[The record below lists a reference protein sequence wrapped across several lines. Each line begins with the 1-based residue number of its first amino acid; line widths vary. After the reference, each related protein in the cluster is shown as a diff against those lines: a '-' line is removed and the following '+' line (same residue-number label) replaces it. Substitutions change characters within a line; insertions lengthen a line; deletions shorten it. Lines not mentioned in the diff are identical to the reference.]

1 MKFRLISP
9 VLLALTLS
17 AAVGHAQISGT
28 AWSVPAATAN
38 DVPTAGNVPGPNAT
52 EWATFN
58 ANSIMFTGD
67 PAGDYSL
74 GGFLNSFGAASNI
87 AYINGGTAS
96 SSLDDVLFEFTGS
109 ASFVNGQT
117 FNVYHDD
124 GVQLYVD
131 GVNYLS
137 APSTTSPITT
147 PYTYTG
153 PTGTFD
159 FDFIYANGPC
169 CQADFQTN
177 LVTSTTVVGAAPTP
191 EPSAF
196 LLLGTGAAGLFGMRR
211 KFLFRR

>member
-9 VLLALTLS
+9 ALLALTLS

-28 AWSVPAATAN
+28 AWGVPASTADN
-38 DVPTAGNVPGPNAT
+38 VPTAGNVPGPNAT

-58 ANSIMFTGD
+58 ASSIMFTGD
-67 PAGDYSL
+67 PSGDYSL

-87 AYINGGTAS
+87 AYMNGGAPS
-96 SSLDDVLFEFTGS
+96 STLTNVLFEFTGA
-109 ASFVNGQT
+109 ASFVSGET

-137 APSTTSPITT
+137 SPSATSPITT

-169 CQADFQTN
+169 CMADFQTN
-177 LVTSTTVVGAAPTP
+177 LVTSTTVVGGAPTP
-191 EPSAF
+191 EPSAL
-196 LLLGTGAAGLFGMRR
+196 LLLGTAVAGVLGMRR
-211 KFLFRR
+211 KLHFRK